1 MPRSLLMFSVSSW
14 CQPPV
19 RSWSSWQC
27 LSSRSTGVPAKLSM
41 MAGNWRKSPSNRNL
55 ILRFMETQAMSF
67 HSPVSSCVIS
77 SATSQSML
85 QYPFRTV
92 LRAQWSAV
100 SAYMPKFCTEEWV
113 FVMILTLYP
122 SSRRA
127 VTIWRAR

>member
-1 MPRSLLMFSVSSW
+1 
-14 CQPPV
+14 
-19 RSWSSWQC
+19 
-27 LSSRSTGVPAKLSM
+27 M
-41 MAGNWRKSPSNRNL
+41 MAGNWRKSPGSRNL
-55 ILRFMETQAMSF
+55 ILRFMEMQAMSF

-100 SAYMPKFCTEEWV
+100 SACMPKFCTEEWV

>member
-1 MPRSLLMFSVSSW
+1 
-14 CQPPV
+14 
-19 RSWSSWQC
+19 
-27 LSSRSTGVPAKLSM
+27 
-41 MAGNWRKSPSNRNL
+41 
-55 ILRFMETQAMSF
+55 MEMQAMSF

-92 LRAQWSAV
+92 LCAQWSAV
-100 SAYMPKFCTEEWV
+100 SACMPKFCTEEWV